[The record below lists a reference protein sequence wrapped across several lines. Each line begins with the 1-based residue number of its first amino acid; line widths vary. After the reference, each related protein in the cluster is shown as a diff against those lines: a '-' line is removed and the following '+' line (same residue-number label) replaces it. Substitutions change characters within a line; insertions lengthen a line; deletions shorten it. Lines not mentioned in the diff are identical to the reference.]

1 MHVNRQREVGVVP
14 CTPSSS
20 QELVAAAPSSED
32 EFPLEFPF
40 GYIFA
45 PTDQELIL
53 HYLKPKVMGDP
64 IPLSDLF
71 ADVDLYKFDP
81 RKLIENREGVG
92 KDGDEWYFFT
102 PRDRKY
108 PNGSRP
114 NRCTPSGVWKA
125 TGKDSIVLMENRT
138 IGYKRLLA
146 FSPSFRG
153 TSQRRSD
160 GTALNMHEYRLE
172 EDEKRIHTSRDEKG
186 VKDKRLDEWV
196 LCKVYTP
203 KHAKHSKNGQ
213 KSDHPT
219 KKRNKQNHDQPNGNK
234 DNAPTT
240 AGKNQG
246 QKKAIIVN
254 DGYLQEL
261 QSTPNHEL
269 NMSQQVDVVDNYQL
283 PQSSQIS
290 ALGGL
295 ENDRPAYNVLSHR
308 NHMHPN
314 VMAHRPSGMRINM
327 HLQVQSVVTQP
338 ANLEPPTWQPTGNYP
353 PESHPSRSSCLPAHS
368 TRQNPR
374 QVVVYSFNDL
384 ISTNP
389 YHSLP
394 HNR

>member
-1 MHVNRQREVGVVP
+1 M
-14 CTPSSS
+14 TS
-20 QELVAAAPSSED
+20 
-32 EFPLEFPF
+32 
-40 GYIFA
+40 
-45 PTDQELIL
+45 
-53 HYLKPKVMGDP
+53 
-64 IPLSDLF
+64 LF
-71 ADVDLYKFDP
+71 
-81 RKLIENREGVG
+81 
-92 KDGDEWYFFT
+92 
-102 PRDRKY
+102 
-108 PNGSRP
+108 
-114 NRCTPSGVWKA
+114 C
-125 TGKDSIVLMENRT
+125 
-138 IGYKRLLA
+138 
-146 FSPSFRG
+146 
-153 TSQRRSD
+153 
-160 GTALNMHEYRLE
+160 ALWQ
-172 EDEKRIHTSRDEKG
+172 
-186 VKDKRLDEWV
+186 LDEWV

-246 QKKAIIVN
+246 QKKAIIVD

-295 ENDRPAYNVLSHR
+295 ETDQPTCNVLSHR

-327 HLQVQSVVTQP
+327 HLQVHSVVTQP

-353 PESHPSRSSCLPAHS
+353 PESRPSRSSCLPAHS
-368 TRQNPR
+368 ARQNPR

-389 YHSLP
+389 YYSLP
-394 HNR
+394 HNRWLVCKRALMAYIDSSYHLQLGLEVLLGLGSLIHSREIDTSLLLYRFCRLYPKHACRVSENKKQRSVKLWYSRENLCIEDSFMTMLGTNFWMQPPGQMEEQMFYMLQLKKMNTKRKLSLGFCGVLLAKLLLFFAN